1 MSKLIRDASAKELNM
16 PKYKVMGTISEDT
29 SSLIVDLVKDND
41 TSGVPRI
48 MDELTRFLGP
58 VTNISADLYDTPVDH
73 NMAVSRN
80 YKDPTSVFFLNVS
93 YNISPEFFID
103 NVSYNMVVFQRPLD
117 HRTDNGRRRLA
128 AGRHQGLMNEAARQ
142 SDGLI

>member
-1 MSKLIRDASAKELNM
+1 MSKLLRDASAKELNM

-29 SSLIVDLVKDND
+29 SSLIADLVKDND

-103 NVSYNMVVFQRPLD
+103 NVSYNMPRNTIVFVNHSYP
-117 HRTDNGRRRLA
+117 HRLV
-128 AGRHQGLMNEAARQ
+128 HQQKQDIILMSGNFTW
-142 SDGLI
+142 STK

>member
-29 SSLIVDLVKDND
+29 SSLIADLVKDND

-73 NMAVSRN
+73 IMAVSRN

-103 NVSYNMVVFQRPLD
+103 NVSYNMPRNTIVFVN
-117 HRTDNGRRRLA
+117 HRYPHRLV
-128 AGRHQGLMNEAARQ
+128 HQQKQDMILMSGNFTW
-142 SDGLI
+142 STK